1 MDGDMENRSETG
13 RCSFETFSV
22 GSVSVFYLYQRN
34 RATEGALA
42 KRRRCNHIAKTWL
55 EWTLGRAYRA

>member
-1 MDGDMENRSETG
+1 VTWKTAAKPADAL
-13 RCSFETFSV
+13 FETFSV